1 MKKLGICDQ
10 NKGGCCDVTSPRRNQ
25 PCVTGA
31 ATVHQRRQEPEQR
44 ITPSES
50 SPTRGPTSHRGWGGS
65 TSNISHLYM
74 PSVTSQ
80 VQVPTRKPGSHF
92 ILKKLSSRG
101 LTTWSKDRKQGQQS
115 VLSESVIPS
124 SLCHL
129 PLALTLLPSPV
140 GHLAHFVLQVCGA
153 DARQTI
159 IQRTTLYQ
167 TVHRCWRD
175 RRLLLLR
182 HIP

>member
-10 NKGGCCDVTSPRRNQ
+10 NKDACCDVTSPPRRNQ
-25 PCVTGA
+25 PCVTSA
-31 ATVHQRRQEPEQR
+31 ATVHQRREEPEQR
-44 ITPSES
+44 IASSES
-50 SPTRGPTSHRGWGGS
+50 SPPRGPASHRGWGE
-65 TSNISHLYM
+65 HQ
-74 PSVTSQ
+74 PSLNAVHKETGFS
-80 VQVPTRKPGSHF
+80 F
-92 ILKKLSSRG
+92 YFEKLSSRG
-101 LTTWSKDRKQGQQS
+101 LTTWSKDSKQGQQS
-115 VLSESVIPS
+115 VLSESIIPS

-129 PLALTLLPSPV
+129 LLALTLFPSPV

-159 IQRTTLYQ
+159 IQRTTFYQ
-167 TVHRCWRD
+167 TVHGRWRD